1 MRKMTMKFLTL
12 ILSVSMFSPVFAVEL
27 ITGDAAAPASFSQGI
42 SVKAFDRYT
51 GTMYVGLDAIATT
64 PAFSIA
70 SAGRSATAF
79 TGLADDAGLQVIS
92 THMGIMNNAGLATTH
107 IAVRENTT
115 GGLLEVI
122 ASTGGAALAGGARG
136 TAAGAVGNI
145 CDTAGA
151 AAGNDL
157 ANAFTLIE
165 GGFSSTLGY
174 GLIFLRVMATAGADG
189 LNSGILAFKLTAG
202 AGPLVRVGNW
212 HTNNHAVRA
221 DTRISA
227 AADNNN
233 FLRALSTSL
242 VLTTSSVVNDIYW
255 DSSLEK
261 LFVAGSVTTQ
271 AKSNFHSAILTTT
284 VVGGHLGMNSIIPVA
299 INAAPNDATTIFAT
313 DCNGG
318 RQDPRILKIR
328 TMHTSSDQVY
338 LIVNGGIGDADAN
351 VGNQFYALRYD
362 ATDGH
367 IVSND
372 ISRAEAG
379 TTKIT
384 RGSVL
389 TDNFIRTGN
398 AVVANNL
405 DGGNVGSNIIG
416 GMVTPWE
423 VADPASDMEVVGDTV
438 YVSYNANGRTA
449 ARDPGVWSSTAM
461 FDKNGVII
469 GWTRWERVFTSD
481 IAGVTDQTP
490 FFAVDAYN
498 NKLWR
503 INNAATAVT
512 RHAWGTTGF
521 AATSLPG
528 VINTAF
534 VNDTHDDIT
543 AVLDIPTFTPGI
555 GADANV
561 HNSFV
566 LVGGYERVVFAQT
579 KSLLANAVTI
589 DFSAVTANEDTTLVG
604 AGTVRCL
611 GFSRAP
617 VAAMA
622 DNTKNNFF
630 FAGTDLGLWV
640 YCAADLGLGYNNAA
654 GYTNLNAAPFDTYT
668 WQHLLSTVITGA
680 VTAIDSDGTYIYVV
694 EQDVSTSGGIVSK
707 LWRITIGET
716 ADEAVPSAGVLL
728 GGMSNAANYAL
739 IAESGKDGIPVNTLF
754 TGFSLATARDGALAG
769 HVGILSTNAGAL
781 QSRVALSTLL
791 VAGSNDA
798 STWAGLDVA
807 RAYTAIKG
815 IKRVPTT
822 AVADDGAGFRFY
834 GTAFEDSTN
843 GYNYF
848 QDSTLRLF
856 GCTAAEIGDH
866 QQYLIDTDVNG
877 EFDVDTAKENR
888 ILSFWSDGGRR
899 FATRFNGP
907 DRVGSDSVNMLWAM
921 PYSPAEWNMTAPSAN
936 TDTDDQRIYWVEN
949 ISGLGIIMAGTTN
962 GVIALQ

>member
-122 ASTGGAALAGGARG
+122 ASTGGVALAGGARG

-189 LNSGILAFKLTAG
+189 LNSGILALKLTAG

-212 HTNNHAVRA
+212 HANDHAVRA

-416 GMVTPWE
+416 GMVPLWTT
-423 VADPASDMEVVGDTV
+423 ATPASDMEVVGDTV
-438 YVSYNANGRTA
+438 YVSMSAA
-449 ARDPGVWSSTAM
+449 ARSATVDPGVWFSTAM
-461 FDKNGVII
+461 FDKNGVVI

-481 IAGVTDQTP
+481 NTDATDRTP

-498 NKLWR
+498 NKLWHV
-503 INNAATAVT
+503 NLAATTVS
-512 RHAWGTTGF
+512 RHAWVTSGFTATTLPGAVDAIF
-521 AATSLPG
+521 EAATHKDC
-528 VINTAF
+528 TC
-534 VNDTHDDIT
+534 
-543 AVLDIPTFTPGI
+543 VLDIPAYSPGVSK
-555 GADANV
+555 GRDAADLV
-561 HNSFV
+561 SLV
-566 LVGGYERVVFAQT
+566 LFGGYERVVFARTMYMGAGPVIAITQ
-579 KSLLANAVTI
+579 
-589 DFSAVTANEDTTLVG
+589 DFSVAADFLDTTLPAG
-604 AGTVRCL
+604 SGTVRAL
-611 GFSRAP
+611 GSSRTNE
-617 VAAMA
+617 
-622 DNTKNNFF
+622 DETTDGYF

-640 YCAADLGLGYNNAA
+640 WAATADGA
-654 GYTNLNAAPFDTYT
+654 GYDPNIGPTTLETGVGAVPFDGTFSWQHMDATNL
-668 WQHLLSTVITGA
+668 TGA
-680 VTAIDSDGTYIYVV
+680 VSAIDSDGTYVYVV
-694 EQDVSTSGGIVSK
+694 EQDVSTTGGIVSK
-707 LWRITIGET
+707 LVRYTLSVDVDTMVGTRI
-716 ADEAVPSAGVLL
+716 V
-728 GGMSNAANYAL
+728 
-739 IAESGKDGIPVNTLF
+739 IAQSGSDGIPLNTLF
-754 TGFSLATARDGALAG
+754 TGFSLATARDAALAG

-781 QSRVALSTLL
+781 QSRVALSTLN

-798 STWAGLDVA
+798 QTWAGLDVA

-815 IKRVPTT
+815 VKRVPTT
-822 AVADDGAGFRFY
+822 AVANDGAGFRFY

-866 QQYLIDTDVNG
+866 QQYITDTDANG
-877 EFDVDTAKENR
+877 EVDVDTAKENR

-899 FATRFNGP
+899 FETRFNGP
-907 DRVGSDSVNMLWAM
+907 DRVGSDPVNMLWSM
-921 PYSPAEWNMTAPSAN
+921 PYSPAKWNMTAPYAN